1 MPVRL
6 IGREDVMACEKIQSI
21 AFAYSLDLR
30 ELEGILSREPEPPAP
45 YIGHFDGEGNLTACM
60 ELPEYKIRYEGGW
73 ARMTGIAG
81 VASLP
86 ECRFG
91 GAVRQLVQFAFQR
104 MRQSGALFS
113 ALYPFSHAFYR
124 QFGFELCQFSAE
136 YEIPAE
142 ALAPF
147 RCMAGVRMVQP
158 GAPLDALKAVFSARF
173 SEFNLAIE
181 REDRR
186 WRGILGRDPYKER
199 IYAYLLEE
207 CGAPIA
213 YVVLSPEDDGP
224 GKIGNV
230 REIAFAQPRA
240 LAQAFG
246 FLYRLSA
253 QYGKFRMYMPGV
265 PLASLLGESY
275 ALRGNLHSPHGQ
287 PMARAIDVR
296 GALERKRH
304 FDGARYSL
312 RVRDEMIPEN
322 DGLFSVE
329 CEAGRVR
336 VAQAGGIEPDL
347 TADVRTMT
355 QLLLGFSSIDDA
367 LYREDV
373 CVSGNLETLRRVF
386 VRRPVYLT
394 EHF

>member
-30 ELEGILSREPEPPAP
+30 ELEGILSREPEPPDP

-60 ELPEYKIRYEGGW
+60 ELPEYRIRYEGGW

-91 GAVRQLVQFAFQR
+91 GAVRQLVQFAFRR

-124 QFGFELCQFSAE
+124 QFGFELCQFSPE

-147 RCMAGVRMVQP
+147 RCTAGVRMVQP

-186 WRGILGRDPYKER
+186 WRGSSER
-199 IYAYLLEE
+199 IPTRSAFTHT
-207 CGAPIA
+207 CSKRAARP
-213 YVVLSPEDDGP
+213 SP
-224 GKIGNV
+224 
-230 REIAFAQPRA
+230 
-240 LAQAFG
+240 
-246 FLYRLSA
+246 
-253 QYGKFRMYMPGV
+253 M
-265 PLASLLGESY
+265 
-275 ALRGNLHSPHGQ
+275 
-287 PMARAIDVR
+287 
-296 GALERKRH
+296 
-304 FDGARYSL
+304 
-312 RVRDEMIPEN
+312 
-322 DGLFSVE
+322 
-329 CEAGRVR
+329 
-336 VAQAGGIEPDL
+336 
-347 TADVRTMT
+347 
-355 QLLLGFSSIDDA
+355 
-367 LYREDV
+367 
-373 CVSGNLETLRRVF
+373 
-386 VRRPVYLT
+386 
-394 EHF
+394 